1 MSLKIGFIGLGNMG
15 NPMST
20 NLIKAGYELGVYD
33 LDKNQVLKLEALG
46 AKSMNSA
53 GDAAY
58 FGDIVFTS
66 LPNPKIV
73 TDIYL
78 GTGGIVES
86 AKPGTI
92 LVDMST
98 VTPQTEKNIYRA
110 ANERNIYMLD
120 APVSGGVKGAASGKL
135 SIMVG
140 GDKEIFDK
148 IQEVLQVLGE
158 KIYYLGEIGSG
169 QALKLVN
176 QLIFGTN
183 VVALSEAFTLGVKA
197 GMSPD
202 VLYEVLSES
211 AANSYAMQTRYKNF
225 IAKGNFNPGFSIDLM
240 SKDMGLA
247 IEMAKE
253 NGAAAVIGNMAE
265 EIYRI
270 SQYVG
275 NGSLDISAVIDY
287 YEKIADVKVRS

>member
-1 MSLKIGFIGLGNMG
+1 LKIGFIGLGNMG

-33 LDKNQVLKLEALG
+33 LDNNQVMKLEALG

-92 LVDMST
+92 LVDLST
-98 VTPQTEKNIYRA
+98 VTPQTEKNIYEA

-120 APVSGGVKGAASGKL
+120 APVSGGVKGATNGKL

-140 GDKEIFDK
+140 GDKEVFDK
-148 IQEVLQVLGE
+148 IKEVLRVLGE

-183 VVALSEAFTLGVKA
+183 VVALCEAFTLGVKA

-240 SKDMGLA
+240 AKDMGLA
-247 IEMAKE
+247 IQMAKE
-253 NGAAAVIGNMAE
+253 NGSAAVIGNMAE
-265 EIYRI
+265 EIYKI
-270 SQYVG
+270 SQYIG
-275 NGSLDISAVIDY
+275 NGSLDISGVINY
-287 YEKIADVKVRS
+287 YEKIADVEVRS

>member
-15 NPMST
+15 NPMCT
-20 NLIKAGYELGVYD
+20 NLINAGYELGVYD

-73 TDIYL
+73 TDVYL
-78 GTGGIVES
+78 STGGIVDS
-86 AKPGTI
+86 AKPETI

-98 VTPQTEKNIYRA
+98 VTPQTEKNIYKA
-110 ANERNIYMLD
+110 ANERNIHMLD
-120 APVSGGVKGAASGKL
+120 APVSGGVKGATNGKL

-148 IQEVLQVLGE
+148 IHEVLQILGE

-169 QALKLVN
+169 QALKLIN

-183 VVALSEAFTLGVKA
+183 VVALCEAFTLGVKA

-240 SKDMGLA
+240 AKDMGLA
-247 IEMAKE
+247 IQMAKE
-253 NGAAAVIGNMAE
+253 NGSAAVIGNMAE
-265 EIYRI
+265 EIYKI
-270 SQYVG
+270 SQYIG
-275 NGSLDISAVIDY
+275 NGSLDISGVINY
-287 YEKIADVKVRS
+287 YEKIADVEVRS

>member
-46 AKSMNSA
+46 AKSMNTA

-66 LPNPKIV
+66 LPNPPIV
-73 TDIYL
+73 TDTYL
-78 GTGGIVES
+78 STGGIVES

-98 VTPQTEKNIYRA
+98 VTPQTEKNIYKA
-110 ANERNIYMLD
+110 AKERNIYMLD
-120 APVSGGVKGAASGKL
+120 APVSGGVKGATNGKL

-140 GDKEIFDK
+140 GDKEVFDK

-183 VVALSEAFTLGVKA
+183 VVALSEAFTLGTKA

-240 SKDMGLA
+240 AKDMGLA
-247 IEMAKE
+247 VQMAKE
-253 NGAAAVIGNMAE
+253 NGSAAVIGNMAE
-265 EIYRI
+265 EIYKI
-270 SQYVG
+270 SQYIG
-275 NGSLDISAVIDY
+275 NGSLDISAVINY
-287 YEKIADVKVRS
+287 YEKIADVEVRS

>member
-158 KIYYLGEIGSG
+158 KIYYIGEIGSG

-183 VVALSEAFTLGVKA
+183 VVALSEALTIGTKA

-202 VLYEVLSES
+202 VLYEVLTES

>member
-73 TDIYL
+73 TDVYL
-78 GTGGIVES
+78 STGGIVDS
-86 AKPGTI
+86 AKPETI

-98 VTPQTEKNIYRA
+98 VTPQTEKNIYKA
-110 ANERNIYMLD
+110 ANERNIHMLD
-120 APVSGGVKGAASGKL
+120 APVSGGVKGATNGKL

-148 IQEVLQVLGE
+148 IHEVLQILGE

-169 QALKLVN
+169 QALKLIN

-183 VVALSEAFTLGVKA
+183 VVALCEAFTLGVKA

-240 SKDMGLA
+240 AKDMGLA
-247 IEMAKE
+247 IQMAKE
-253 NGAAAVIGNMAE
+253 NGSAAVIGNMAE
-265 EIYRI
+265 EIYKI
-270 SQYVG
+270 SQYIG
-275 NGSLDISAVIDY
+275 NGSLDISGVINY
-287 YEKIADVKVRS
+287 YEKIADVEVRS

>member
-110 ANERNIYMLD
+110 ANERNIHMLD
-120 APVSGGVKGAASGKL
+120 APVSGGVKGATSGKL

-140 GDKEIFDK
+140 GDKEVFDK
-148 IQEVLQVLGE
+148 IHEVLQILGE

-169 QALKLVN
+169 QALKLIN

-183 VVALSEAFTLGVKA
+183 VVALCEAFTLGTKA

-247 IEMAKE
+247 VQMAKE

-270 SQYVG
+270 SQYIG
-275 NGSLDISAVIDY
+275 NGSLDISGVINY

>member
-33 LDKNQVLKLEALG
+33 LDNNQVMKLEALG

-92 LVDMST
+92 LVDLST
-98 VTPQTEKNIYRA
+98 VTPQTEKNIYEA

-120 APVSGGVKGAASGKL
+120 APVSGGVKGATNGKL

-140 GDKEIFDK
+140 GDKEVFDK
-148 IQEVLQVLGE
+148 IKEVLRVLGE
-158 KIYYLGEIGSG
+158 KIYYIGEIGSG

-183 VVALSEAFTLGVKA
+183 VVALSEALTLGTKA

-202 VLYEVLSES
+202 VLYEVLTES

-240 SKDMGLA
+240 AKDMGLA

-265 EIYRI
+265 EIYKI
-270 SQYVG
+270 SQYIG